1 MAEAITAARA
11 QRRTLDASAYGVSD
25 DDAYAVQ
32 DALTHRR
39 LAAGESVVGWKLGY
53 TTAAMRQ
60 AMGVDAPNHGPLTDR
75 MVLASPATTSARLIQ
90 PRVEPEIAVRLR
102 ADGSIASRHLALEVV
117 DSVWAGYRFTWADNT
132 ADGSSAALA
141 VVSEAQL
148 PDDLA
153 GREVVLRTSDGAES
167 TTVLGADTPDPVDS
181 VDWLLAELAHRSC
194 VPPEG
199 AVVLT
204 GGLLPPLPLP
214 DGGWAEATL
223 AGLTARITWRMD
235 P

>member
-1 MAEAITAARA
+1 VPVA
-11 QRRTLDASAYGVSD
+11 D

-32 DALTHRR
+32 GVLTAQR
-39 LAAGESVVGWKLGY
+39 LAAGERIVGWKLGY

-60 AMGVDAPNHGPLTDR
+60 AMGIDAPNRGPLTNR
-75 MVLASPATTSARLIQ
+75 MVLGSPALSGARLIQ
-90 PRVEPEIAVRLR
+90 PRVEPEIAVRLH

-117 DSVWAGYRFTWADNT
+117 DSVWRDYRFSWAQNT

-141 VVSEAQL
+141 IVAGDRL
-148 PDDLA
+148 PDDVS
-153 GREVVLRTSDGAES
+153 GDEVVVRTSAGES
-167 TTVLGADTPDPVDS
+167 ARTRIDDDQADPV
-181 VDWLLAELAHRSC
+181 VAVGWLLAELARESIDI
-194 VPPEG
+194 PGG

-223 AGLTARITWRMD
+223 AGSTARITWRMD